1 MKRFLAITLGIVS
14 SIGGFFDMG
23 EIVMTA
29 ETGARFGYGLV
40 WVMVVGTIG
49 IIVYAEMAGRIATL
63 TNRPVFDIV
72 RERLGAKVGLLNL
85 TASVLINVITLVA
98 EIAGIAIAFQLVT
111 TVNYYLW
118 IPLAILLVLIVIWKV
133 SFEHMERAIGLL
145 GMAMLVFA
153 FAFFKLGPDLG
164 AVFKKVIEPDIPRSE
179 TIAAYWY
186 FAVALFGAAMTPYEV
201 FFYSSGAVEE
211 KWEKRDLVVNRVTA
225 YIGFAFG
232 AFLAISAVGVA
243 ALLFKPQ
250 GITIE
255 TLSQVA
261 LGPAAAIGSIG
272 LALFIVGLFAA
283 TFGAALEVTLST
295 GYSLAQYFGWTW
307 GKFERPRDAARFHL
321 SMIVAV
327 VLASAVL
334 LTSVDPVKVTEIAV
348 VFSAI
353 GLPLTYFPVL
363 VVANDTEYMGDQA
376 NGRVLNA
383 VASLFL
389 GIVVVASVAAIPLM
403 IWTRMGS

>member
-1 MKRFLAITLGIVS
+1 MNKVLAVTLGIVS

-29 ETGARFGYGLV
+29 ETGARFGFALV
-40 WVMVVGTIG
+40 WVVALGTIG

-63 TNRPVFDIV
+63 TKRPVFDIV
-72 RERLGAKVGLLNL
+72 RERLGAKVGLMNL
-85 TASVLINVITLVA
+85 SASVLINLITLIA
-98 EIAGIAIAFQLVT
+98 EIAGVAIAFQLVST
-111 TVNYYLW
+111 INYYLW
-118 IPLAILLVLIVIWKV
+118 IPLAVILVLVVIWKV
-133 SFEHMERAIGLL
+133 SFEHMERAVGFA

-164 AVFKKVIEPDIPRSE
+164 AVFKKIIEPDVPHSE
-179 TIAAYWY
+179 TLAAYWY

-211 KWEKRDLVVNRVTA
+211 KWEKRDLMINKVTA
-225 YIGFAFG
+225 YIGFGFG
-232 AFLAISAVGVA
+232 AILAISAIGVA

-261 LGPAAAIGSIG
+261 LGPAVTIGTLG

-295 GYSLAQYFGWTW
+295 GYCLAQYFGWTW
-307 GKFERPRDAARFHL
+307 GKFEKPRDAARFHL
-321 SMIVAV
+321 SMIVLV
-327 VLASAVL
+327 VLAALLL
-334 LTSVDPVKVTEIAV
+334 LTSVDPVKVTELAV

-363 VVANDTEYMGDQA
+363 VVANDREYMGDQV

-383 VASLFL
+383 VASIFL
-389 GIVVVASVAAIPLM
+389 LLVVVVSVSAIPLM